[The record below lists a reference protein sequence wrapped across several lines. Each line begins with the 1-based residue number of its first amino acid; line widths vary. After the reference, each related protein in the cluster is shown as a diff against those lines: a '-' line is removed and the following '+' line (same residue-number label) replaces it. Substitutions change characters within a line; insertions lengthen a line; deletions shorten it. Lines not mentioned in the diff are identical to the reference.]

1 MLRHFKLIG
10 QFFKISVQAEMAYR
24 ANFFIRLLY
33 SVLNLVTGL
42 FSLMVIFNQVDT
54 IKGWDLASALVLLGV
69 YLLLGA
75 LRSLF
80 IGPSLESV
88 AGMDGEIWTGTFDFT
103 LLRPV
108 NKQFIISFRYWRLFA
123 LIDLIFALGVLV
135 YAVVLMEVPLSILSL
150 VSFLVTLLA
159 GILLLYAALL
169 AFSALVF
176 WNSGFLF
183 TWVINDLFQL
193 ARYPVG
199 IYPNWLR
206 LILTWIIPVG
216 LMTTIPAQALAH
228 RLSPTMFILTIMFS
242 LAAFI
247 GASLLFRRGLQKYT
261 SASS

>member
-1 MLRHFKLIG
+1 
-10 QFFKISVQAEMAYR
+10 MA
-24 ANFFIRLLY
+24 
-33 SVLNLVTGL
+33 GL
-42 FSLMVIFNQVDT
+42 
-54 IKGWDLASALVLLGV
+54 
-69 YLLLGA
+69 
-75 LRSLF
+75 
-80 IGPSLESV
+80 
-88 AGMDGEIWTGTFDFT
+88 DGEIWTGTFDFT

-108 NKQFIISFRYWRLFA
+108 NKQFMISFRYWRLFA
-123 LIDLIFALGVLV
+123 LIDLIFALGVLI
-135 YAVVLMEVPLSILSL
+135 YAIVLMGTPLSILTL
-150 VSFLVTLLA
+150 IRFLVTLMA

-169 AFSALVF
+169 AFSSLVF

-216 LMTTIPAQALAH
+216 LMTTIPAQALSGT
-228 RLSPTMFILTIMFS
+228 LSPGMLILTIVFS
-242 LAAFI
+242 VAAFI